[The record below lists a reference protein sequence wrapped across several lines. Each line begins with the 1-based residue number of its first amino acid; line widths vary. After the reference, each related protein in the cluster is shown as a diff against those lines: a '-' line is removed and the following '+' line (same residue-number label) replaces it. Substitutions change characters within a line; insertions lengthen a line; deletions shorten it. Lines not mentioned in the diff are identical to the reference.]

1 MTGIISNHFMR
12 TGCRWFR
19 RLAALFFV
27 SFCVFLFCGCGDQR
41 QLLFDAGEDEKA
53 PVRESEDDPAQTAE
67 ADALKPEDNTE
78 ADTPDQIKE
87 TAGPPIYVDVD
98 GAVRIPGVY
107 CFQDGDRVFQAI
119 EAAGGFRPDA
129 AKEGLNQAALL
140 ADAQKIYVPT
150 QEELQG
156 NAAQTFSGGTGA
168 GSADTVPAEAG
179 SAGIETAS
187 ADGKVNINT
196 AGPDELKTLNG
207 IGDARAQAILDY
219 RESSGGFASIEEIR
233 QVSGIGDGIYERI
246 RDHIAV

>member
-12 TGCRWFR
+12 TGCRWFQ

-27 SFCVFLFCGCGDQR
+27 SFCIFVFCGCGNQR
-41 QLLFDAGEDEKA
+41 QLLFDAGEDEKT
-53 PVRESEDDPAQTAE
+53 PVGESEDGSAQTAGTDAQE
-67 ADALKPEDNTE
+67 MKETTIADF
-78 ADTPDQIKE
+78 PDQAE
-87 TAGPPIYVDVD
+87 EAAGSPIYVDVD

-129 AKEGLNQAALL
+129 AKGSLNQAALL
-140 ADAQKIYVPT
+140 CDAQKIYVPT
-150 QEELQG
+150 LNELQG
-156 NAAQTFSGGTGA
+156 DAVQAS
-168 GSADTVPAEAG
+168 
-179 SAGIETAS
+179 SAGIGAGAADAVPAGADPADIEPA

-207 IGDARAQAILDY
+207 IGDARAQAIMDY